1 MPLAFFKNSERFS
14 LDSVDGQKRP
24 YYFGGIQMNVES
36 PKPIQVP
43 NVSLTCIELSR
54 FRRLDQV
61 RVPIDKK
68 TTVLVGANNSGK
80 TSILIAIRNFLSTT
94 GQAFGAFDVSLEQWP
109 ALRALGEEWEKLTE
123 DPASAAGD
131 VTKWEGQLSAILAC
145 MPTLDLWFDV
155 QSGSYN
161 LVAPF
166 ITSLNWNGGAVG
178 VRLRL
183 EPASSVEALQ
193 KLAWRYREAR
203 QPVKA
208 LPKEAHAWPVD
219 LIDYWLRYPADLGSV
234 LVYKLDPALGPFG
247 SPPASVPQALP
258 PQAAPV
264 DRNKLAKLLR
274 VDFVAAQRGLG
285 TEEAETR
292 SSAGTHRVGLFSNQ
306 LLKYA
311 RQHLNVA
318 TTGQGHQPQ
327 LVEAI
332 ATAQRDLDARIK
344 AALAPSIED
353 VKKLG
358 YPTLHDPQ
366 EIHFRTRI
374 QTGDLLDHS
383 TAVQYRLDGQQ
394 EDVYLPEYSIGLG
407 YQNLQSLSYQ
417 LVSFRDSRLKPVEGS
432 PPAVHIVLVE
442 EPEAHLHVQVQRI
455 FPRRAAELISPEA
468 PEHVHLSSQLIIST
482 HASHLAHAENFDR
495 LRYVRRIVAAAG
507 EMPRSDVVDLA
518 TAFGSDKVTRT
529 FAERY
534 FRVQHTDLLFADAAI
549 FVEGAAERMLVPL
562 FIERDL
568 PELDKRYVSFLDLGG
583 RHAHRLR
590 PLVKK
595 LGIPTVVITDVDP
608 VVVTKDANGK
618 TVRKAAAIGDPKLLE
633 CGNDT
638 LNDWHPKHRKLHL
651 LAEPTEADNVWSS
664 GSGGRVRFAWQVPV
678 AKDGPWPSSFEDSLI
693 LTNLDWF
700 KGIEQKKNQPPAD
713 GEAPPPSLV
722 GPLRQTVEKVVA
734 QADLALLAKDLHTM
748 LRKNFAKAEFAATM
762 FERIS
767 LGDKLVCPAYISD
780 ALTWLDNELAPT
792 KKGTD

>member
-1 MPLAFFKNSERFS
+1 MSA
-14 LDSVDGQKRP
+14 Q
-24 YYFGGIQMNVES
+24 S
-36 PKPIQVP
+36 PKPLTP
-43 NVSLTCIELSR
+43 NVSLSCIELSR
-54 FRRLDQV
+54 FRRLTQT
-61 RVPIDKK
+61 RVQIDKK

-80 TSILIAIRNFLSTT
+80 TSVLVALRNFLTTT
-94 GQAFGAFDVSLEQWP
+94 GQVFGAFDISLDQWP
-109 ALRALGEEWEKLTE
+109 ALRALSEEWDDLTE
-123 DPASAAGD
+123 DPTSVLGD
-131 VTKWEGQLSAILAC
+131 VAKWEAQLAALLAS
-145 MPTLDLWFDV
+145 MPTLDLWFDA
-155 QSGSYN
+155 QPGAYN

-183 EPASSVEALQ
+183 EPASSVEELQ

-203 QPVKA
+203 QPVKD
-208 LPKEAHAWPVD
+208 LLKEAHAWPVD

-234 LVYKLDPALGPFG
+234 LVYKLDSAYGPFAN
-247 SPPASVPQALP
+247 PPADAPQALMS
-258 PQAAPV
+258 QAAPV
-264 DRNKLAKLLR
+264 DRTKLSKLLR

-292 SSAGTHRVGLFSNQ
+292 STAGTHRVGLFSTQ

-318 TTGQGHQPQ
+318 TTGQGHQPD
-327 LVEAI
+327 LVAAI
-332 ATAQRDLDARIK
+332 AKAQLNLDARIK
-344 AALAPSIED
+344 DALMPSIED

-358 YPTLHDPQ
+358 YPTLHDPH

-394 EDVYLPEYSIGLG
+394 ADVYLPEYSIGLG

-417 LVSFRDSRLKPVEGS
+417 LVSFRDSRLNPDEGS
-432 PPAVHIVLVE
+432 PAAVHIVLVE

-455 FPRRAAELISPEA
+455 FPRRAAELISPLA
-468 PEHVHLSSQLIIST
+468 PEYAHLSSQLIIST

-495 LRYVRRIVAAAG
+495 LRYVRRIAVAAG
-507 EMPRSDVVDLA
+507 GMPSSEVIDLA
-518 TAFGSDKVTRT
+518 TAFGPDKVTRI

-562 FIERDL
+562 FIERDFI
-568 PELDKRYVSFLDLGG
+568 ELDKRYISFLDLGG

-590 PLVKK
+590 PLVER

-608 VVVTKDANGK
+608 VEVMKSDKDK
-618 TVRKAAAIGDPKLLE
+618 TVRKAAAIVDPKLLE

-638 LNDWHPKHRKLHL
+638 LNGWHPKHKELHL
-651 LAEPTEADNVWSS
+651 LADPTEADQVWNN
-664 GSGGRVRFAWQVPV
+664 GSGGRVRFAWQVPIP
-678 AKDGPWPSSFEDSLI
+678 KGGPWPSSFEDSLI

-700 KGIEQKKNQPPAD
+700 KGLDQPKNQKPAE
-713 GEAPPPSLV
+713 GEAPPPKLV
-722 GPLRQTVEKVVA
+722 GPLRVAVETVVA
-734 QADLALLAKDLHTM
+734 QQDLAKLGKDLHVM
-748 LRKNFAKAEFAATM
+748 LRKSFAKAEFAAIM

-767 LGDKLVCPAYISD
+767 LGEKVVCPAYIAD
-780 ALTWLDNELAPT
+780 ALAWLDKELAPST
-792 KKGTD
+792 KGAD

>member
-1 MPLAFFKNSERFS
+1 MSAQP
-14 LDSVDGQKRP
+14 
-24 YYFGGIQMNVES
+24 
-36 PKPIQVP
+36 PKPPRAP
-43 NVSLTCIELSR
+43 NVSLSCVELSR
-54 FRRLDQV
+54 FRRLAQT
-61 RVPIDKK
+61 RVPIDKN

-80 TSILIAIRNFLSTT
+80 TSILIAVRNFLATT
-94 GQAFGAFDVSLEQWP
+94 GQVFGAFDISLDQWP
-109 ALRALGEEWEKLTE
+109 ALRALGEDWEKLTE
-123 DPASAAGD
+123 DPASAGGD
-131 VTKWEGQLSAILAC
+131 IAKWEGQLAALLAS
-145 MPTLDLWFDV
+145 MPALDLWFDA
-155 QSGSYN
+155 QSGAYN

-166 ITSLNWNGGAVG
+166 ITSLNWSGGAVG

-203 QPVKA
+203 QPVKD
-208 LPKEAHAWPVD
+208 LPKEAQAWPVD

-234 LVYKLDPALGPFG
+234 FVYKLDPARGPFAN
-247 SPPASVPQALP
+247 PPAGAPQPLMPEAVPI
-258 PQAAPV
+258 
-264 DRNKLAKLLR
+264 DRTKLSKLLR

-292 SSAGTHRVGLFSNQ
+292 SAAGPHRVGLFSNQ

-311 RQHLNVA
+311 RQYLNVA
-318 TTGQGHQPQ
+318 TTGQGHQPE
-327 LVEAI
+327 LVAAV
-332 ATAQRDLDARIK
+332 ATAQLNLDARIK
-344 AALAPSIED
+344 AALTPSIED

-374 QTGDLLDHS
+374 QTGDLLNHS

-394 EDVYLPEYSIGLG
+394 ADVYLPEYSIGLG

-432 PPAVHIVLVE
+432 PAAVHVVLVE

-455 FPRRAAELISPEA
+455 FPRRAAELISPVA
-468 PEHVHLSSQLIIST
+468 PEHAHLSSQLVIST

-495 LRYVRRIVAAAG
+495 LRYVRRVAAAAG
-507 EMPRSDVVDLA
+507 GMPSSDVIDLA
-518 TAFGSDKVTRT
+518 TAFGSDKETRT

-562 FIERDL
+562 FIERDFL
-568 PELDKRYVSFLDLGG
+568 ELDKRYISFLDLGG

-590 PLVKK
+590 PLVER
-595 LGIPTVVITDVDP
+595 LGIPTVIITDVDP
-608 VVVTKDANGK
+608 VEATKDANGK
-618 TVRKAAAIGDPKLLE
+618 VVRKAAAIVDPKLLE

-638 LNDWHPKHRKLHL
+638 LNGWHPKQKELHL
-651 LAEPTEADNVWSS
+651 LAEPKEADQVWSS

-678 AKDGPWPSSFEDSLI
+678 PKGGPWPSSFEDSLI
-693 LTNLDWF
+693 LTNIDWF
-700 KGIEQKKNQPPAD
+700 KDIEKKKSQKPAK
-713 GEAPPPSLV
+713 GEVPPPKLV
-722 GPLRQTVEKVVA
+722 GPLRVAVETVVA
-734 QADLALLAKDLHTM
+734 QPDPAALGEDLHAM
-748 LRKNFAKAEFAATM
+748 LRESFAKAEFAATM

-767 LGDKLVCPAYISD
+767 LGDKVACPAYIAD
-780 ALTWLDNELAPT
+780 ALAWLDKELAPST
-792 KKGTD
+792 KGTD

>member
-1 MPLAFFKNSERFS
+1 MSAQP
-14 LDSVDGQKRP
+14 QKP
-24 YYFGGIQMNVES
+24 SQA
-36 PKPIQVP
+36 P
-43 NVSLTCIELSR
+43 NVSVSCIELSR
-54 FRRLDQV
+54 FRRLAQT
-61 RVPIDKK
+61 RVHIDKK

-80 TSILIAIRNFLSTT
+80 TSILIAIRNFLATT
-94 GQAFGAFDVSLEQWP
+94 GQVFGAFDISLDQWP
-109 ALRALGEEWEKLTE
+109 ALRALGEEWEAMTE

-131 VTKWEGQLSAILAC
+131 VAKWDGQLAALLAC
-145 MPTLDLWFDV
+145 MPTLDIWFDA

-166 ITSLNWNGGAVG
+166 ITSLNWSGGPVG

-183 EPASSVEALQ
+183 EPASNVEALQ

-203 QPVKA
+203 QPVKD
-208 LPKEAHAWPVD
+208 LKKEAHAWPVD
-219 LIDYWLRYPADLGSV
+219 LMDYWLRYPADLGGV
-234 LVYKLDPALGPFG
+234 LVYKLDPTHGPLAD
-247 SPPASVPQALP
+247 PPANAPQALT
-258 PQAAPV
+258 PQAAQV
-264 DRNKLAKLLR
+264 DRTKLSKLLR

-292 SSAGTHRVGLFSNQ
+292 STAGTHRVGLFSNQ

-318 TTGQGHQPQ
+318 TTGQGHQPE
-327 LVEAI
+327 LVAAI
-332 ATAQRDLDARIK
+332 ATAQLDLDARIK
-344 AALAPSIED
+344 VALTPSIED

-383 TAVQYRLDGQQ
+383 TAVQYRLDGQLA
-394 EDVYLPEYSIGLG
+394 DVYLPEYSIGLG

-417 LVSFRDSRLKPVEGS
+417 LVSYRESRLKPAEGS
-432 PPAVHIVLVE
+432 PAAVHIVLVE

-455 FPRRAAELISPEA
+455 FPRRAAELISPTA
-468 PEHVHLSSQLIIST
+468 PEHAHLSSQLVVST

-495 LRYVRRIVAAAG
+495 LRYVRRIATTAG
-507 EMPRSDVVDLA
+507 GMPSSDVIDLA
-518 TAFGSDKVTRT
+518 TAFGTDKETRT

-562 FIERDL
+562 FIERDFH
-568 PELDKRYVSFLDLGG
+568 ELDKRYISFLDLGG

-590 PLVKK
+590 PLVER

-608 VVVTKDANGK
+608 VEVTKAAKGK
-618 TVRKAAAIGDPKLLE
+618 TVRKAAAIVEPKWLE

-638 LNDWHPKHRKLHL
+638 LNGWHPKKKELHL
-651 LAEPTEADNVWSS
+651 LAEPTEADQVWNN

-678 AKDGPWPSSFEDSLI
+678 PKGGPWPSSFEDSLV

-700 KGIEQKKNQPPAD
+700 KDIAQQKNEKPAE
-713 GEAPPPSLV
+713 GEIPPPKLV
-722 GPLRQTVEKVVA
+722 GPLRVVVEAVVA
-734 QADLALLAKDLHTM
+734 QPDLAALGKDLHGM
-748 LRKNFAKAEFAATM
+748 LRENFAKAEFAATM

-767 LGDKLVCPAYISD
+767 LGDKVVCPAYIAD
-780 ALTWLDNELAPT
+780 ALAWLDKELVPT
-792 KKGTD
+792 KKGLA

>member
-1 MPLAFFKNSERFS
+1 MSAQPL
-14 LDSVDGQKRP
+14 
-24 YYFGGIQMNVES
+24 
-36 PKPIQVP
+36 KPTQAP
-43 NVSLTCIELSR
+43 NVSLSCIELSR
-54 FRRLDQV
+54 FRRLAQT
-61 RVPIDKK
+61 RVQIDKK

-80 TSILIAIRNFLSTT
+80 TSILIAVRNFLATT
-94 GQAFGAFDVSLEQWP
+94 GQVFGAFDISLDQWP
-109 ALRALGEEWEKLTE
+109 ALRALGEDWEELIE
-123 DPASAAGD
+123 DPASAASD
-131 VTKWEGQLSAILAC
+131 VAKWEEQLAALLAA
-145 MPTLDLWFDV
+145 MPTLDLWFDAK
-155 QSGSYN
+155 SGSYN

-234 LVYKLDPALGPFG
+234 LVYKLDPAQGPFAN
-247 SPPASVPQALP
+247 PPADVPQTLA
-258 PQAAPV
+258 PQATPV
-264 DRNKLAKLLR
+264 DRTKLSKLLR

-292 SSAGTHRVGLFSNQ
+292 STAGTHRVGLFSNQ

-318 TTGQGHQPQ
+318 TTGQGHQPE
-327 LVEAI
+327 LVAAI
-332 ATAQRDLDARIK
+332 ATAQLELDARIK
-344 AALAPSIED
+344 AALTPSIED

-417 LVSFRDSRLKPVEGS
+417 LVSFRDSRLRPVEGS
-432 PPAVHIVLVE
+432 PAAVHVVLVE

-455 FPRRAAELISPEA
+455 FPRRAAELISPVA
-468 PEHVHLSSQLIIST
+468 PEHAHLSSQLVIST

-495 LRYVRRIVAAAG
+495 LRYVRRIAAAAG
-507 EMPRSDVVDLA
+507 EMPKSDVVDLA
-518 TAFGSDKVTRT
+518 TAFGPDKVTRT

-562 FIERDL
+562 FIERDFHD
-568 PELDKRYVSFLDLGG
+568 LDKRYISFLDLGG

-590 PLVKK
+590 PLVER

-608 VVVTKDANGK
+608 VEVTKDAKGK
-618 TVRKAAAIGDPKLLE
+618 TVRKAAAIVDPKLLE

-638 LNDWHPKHRKLHL
+638 LNGWHPKQKELHL
-651 LAEPTEADNVWSS
+651 LAEPKEPDQVWDN
-664 GSGGRVRFAWQVPV
+664 GSGGRVRFAWQVPIP
-678 AKDGPWPSSFEDSLI
+678 KGGPWPSSFEDSLI
-693 LTNLDWF
+693 LTNIDWF
-700 KGIEQKKNQPPAD
+700 KGLEQQKNQKPAE
-713 GEAPPPSLV
+713 GEVPPPKLV
-722 GPLRQTVEKVVA
+722 GPLRVAVETVVA
-734 QADLALLAKDLHTM
+734 QPDLLALGKDLHAM
-748 LRKNFAKAEFAATM
+748 LRDSFAKAEFAAIM

-767 LGDKLVCPAYISD
+767 LGEKVVCPAYIAD
-780 ALTWLDNELAPT
+780 ALAWLDKELAPST
-792 KKGTD
+792 KGAD

>member
-1 MPLAFFKNSERFS
+1 MSAQPQQSAST
-14 LDSVDGQKRP
+14 
-24 YYFGGIQMNVES
+24 
-36 PKPIQVP
+36 P
-43 NVSLTCIELSR
+43 NVRLASIELSR
-54 FRRLDQV
+54 FRRLVQA
-61 RVPIDKK
+61 RINIDRK

-80 TSILIAIRNFLSTT
+80 TSLLIAIRNFLAST
-94 GQAFGAFDVSLEQWP
+94 GQVFGAFDISVDQWP
-109 ALRALGEEWEKLTE
+109 ALRALSEDWEKLAE

-131 VTKWEGQLSAILAC
+131 VAKWEGQLAVLLAC
-145 MPTLDLWFDV
+145 MPTLDLWFDA

-166 ITSLNWNGGAVG
+166 ITSLNWSGGAVG
-178 VRLRL
+178 IRLRL

-203 QPVKA
+203 QPVKDHK
-208 LPKEAHAWPVD
+208 KEAHTWPVD
-219 LIDYWLRYPADLGSV
+219 LIDYWLRHPADLGSV
-234 LVYKLDPALGPFG
+234 LAYKLDPAHGPLAN
-247 SPPASVPQALP
+247 PPAGAPQALTP
-258 PQAAPV
+258 KAAAV
-264 DRNKLAKLLR
+264 DRTKLAKLLR

-285 TEEAETR
+285 TEETETR
-292 SSAGTHRVGLFSNQ
+292 STAGTHRVGLFSNQ

-318 TTGQGHQPQ
+318 TTGQNHQPE
-327 LVEAI
+327 LIAAI
-332 ATAQRDLDARIK
+332 ATAQLDLDARIK
-344 AALAPSIED
+344 VALTPSIED

-383 TAVQYRLDGQQ
+383 TAVQYRLEGQQ
-394 EDVYLPEYSIGLG
+394 ADVYLPEYSIGLG

-417 LVSFRDSRLKPVEGS
+417 LVSFRESRLKPTEGS
-432 PPAVHIVLVE
+432 PAAVHLVLVE

-455 FPRRAAELISPEA
+455 FPRRASELISPTA
-468 PEHVHLSSQLIIST
+468 PEHAHLASQLLIST

-495 LRYVRRIVAAAG
+495 LRYVRRIAAAAG
-507 EMPRSDVVDLA
+507 GMPSSDVIDLA
-518 TAFGSDKVTRT
+518 TAFGPDKETRT

-562 FIERDL
+562 FIERDFH
-568 PELDKRYVSFLDLGG
+568 ELDKRYISFLDLGG

-590 PLVKK
+590 PLVQR

-608 VVVTKDANGK
+608 VEVTKDANDK
-618 TVRKAAAIGDPKLLE
+618 TVRKAAAIADPTLLE

-638 LNDWHPKHRKLHL
+638 LNGWHPKQKKLHL
-651 LAEPTEADNVWSS
+651 LAEPKEEDQVWSN

-678 AKDGPWPSSFEDSLI
+678 PKGGPWPSSFEDSLI
-693 LTNLDWF
+693 LTNIDWF
-700 KGIEQKKNQPPAD
+700 KGIKQQTSQAPVD
-713 GEAPPPSLV
+713 GEAPLPKLV
-722 GPLRQTVEKVVA
+722 GPLRVAVETVVA
-734 QADLALLAKDLHTM
+734 QPDLAALGKDLHAM
-748 LRKNFAKAEFAATM
+748 LRANFAKAEFAATM

-767 LGDKLVCPAYISD
+767 LGDKVVCPAYIAD
-780 ALTWLDNELAPT
+780 ALAWLDKELAT
-792 KKGTD
+792 SKKGPD